1 MMKKHYLGMALAGL
15 LASPLHA
22 GEWEHTLL
30 LEGRLFA
37 EEPLYD
43 GQERNSASIAFETE
57 YYTDIGESGLSFT
70 FKPFFR
76 YDSADDERTH
86 ADLRE
91 AFFYWGK
98 GDWEWR
104 AGVSKVF
111 WGVTESRHLVDIINQ
126 TDAVENIDGEDKLG
140 QPMVHASLVKDWGV
154 LDMFVLPGFRERT
167 FPGVDGRLRAPLVV
181 DTDNP
186 VYESS
191 DEENHIDFAVRWS
204 NTIGDWDLG
213 LHYFDGTSRDP
224 RLLPGMKGATP
235 VLIPH
240 YDQIQQVGLDAQA
253 IFEGWIWKLEAIQRE
268 SDFVDYSAATGGF
281 EYTIVSVIDGDSD
294 LGLLMEYHYDERQ
307 EEADTP
313 LQDDL
318 FLGGRW
324 AFNDADSSEILAG
337 VIVDLEDD
345 SQGLRLEAST
355 RLSSGLTLTVE
366 GQAFSNVDEQN
377 LQYALRD
384 DGFVQVE
391 LGYYF

>member
-1 MMKKHYLGMALAGL
+1 MKAKLLSLGLALCA
-15 LASPLHA
+15 ASPLMA
-22 GEWEHTLL
+22 GEWEHTLM
-30 LEGRLFA
+30 LEGRLFVD
-37 EEPLYD
+37 EPLYA
-43 GQERNSASIAFETE
+43 GQERNSASVAFETE
-57 YYTDIGESGLSFT
+57 YYTEIGEDGLSFT

-140 QPMVHASLVKDWGV
+140 QPMIHASLVKDWGV

-167 FPGVDGRLRAPLVV
+167 FPGVEGRLRAPLVV

-186 VYESS
+186 VYQSSEEESHV
-191 DEENHIDFAVRWS
+191 DVAVRWS
-204 NTIGDWDLG
+204 NTLGDWDLG

-224 RLLPGMKGATP
+224 RLLPGLKGATP

-268 SDFVDYSAATGGF
+268 SDFLDYSAATGGF
-281 EYTIVSVIDGDSD
+281 EYTVVSVIGGDSD

-337 VIVDLEDD
+337 VIIDMEDD
-345 SQGLRLEAST
+345 SQGLRLEANT

-391 LGYYF
+391 LAYYF

>member
-1 MMKKHYLGMALAGL
+1 MHKQLIALSVAALAT
-15 LASPLHA
+15 SPLYA
-22 GEWEHTLL
+22 GDWEHSLL
-30 LEGRLFA
+30 LEGRLFV
-37 EEPLYD
+37 EEPLYA
-43 GQERNSASIAFETE
+43 GQERNNASVAYETE
-57 YYTDIGESGLSFT
+57 YYSELGSRDLTFT

-76 YDSADDERTH
+76 YDSADEERTH

-91 AFFYWGK
+91 AFLYTSK

-126 TDAVENIDGEDKLG
+126 SDTVENVDGEDKLG
-140 QPMVHASLVKDWGV
+140 QPMVHASLVRDWGV

-191 DEENHIDFAVRWS
+191 DEENHVDLAVRWS
-204 NTIGDWDLG
+204 NSIGDWDVG

-224 RLLPGMKGATP
+224 RLVPGLKGATP

-253 IFEGWIWKLEAIQRE
+253 IFEGWIWKLEAINRD
-268 SDFVDYSAATGGF
+268 SDIEDYTAATGGF
-281 EYTIVSVIDGDSD
+281 EYTIVSVTGGDSD
-294 LGLLMEYHYDERQ
+294 LGLLMEYHYDERR
-307 EEADTP
+307 EEANTS

-337 VIVDLEDD
+337 VIVDMEDD
-345 SQGLRLEAST
+345 SQSLRLEAST

-366 GQAFSNVDEQN
+366 GQAFSNTDEQN

-384 DGFVQVE
+384 DGFVQLE

>member
-1 MMKKHYLGMALAGL
+1 MKKHYLGMALAGL